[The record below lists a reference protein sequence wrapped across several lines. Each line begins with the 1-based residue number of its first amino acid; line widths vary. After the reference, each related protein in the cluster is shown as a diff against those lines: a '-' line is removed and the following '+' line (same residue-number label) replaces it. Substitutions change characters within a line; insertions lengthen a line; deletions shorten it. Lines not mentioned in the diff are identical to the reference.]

1 MIAIEGGYSW
11 NDRNKAATGMKRYEK
26 LVHDISTAIR
36 SGVLAPGEKLPSVRQ
51 ACLHHKLSPATVFRA
66 YYELENLGLIRAQ
79 PKSGYYVNNHAIKQ
93 LASKSTPMPE
103 QESTEVTISDL
114 VFSILGSIKDPDT
127 VPLGSAFPWPGLFP
141 LERLSRSL
149 AHATRDMGPAAIVES
164 LPPGNHDLRRQ
175 IARRYL
181 MQGIEADVDSILIT
195 NGAFEALNLCLEA
208 VTQPGDLVA
217 IESPAFY
224 GCLQAL
230 ERLQLKAVEIPVD
243 PIHGMD
249 LDYLAQ
255 MLEKAPIRA
264 CWSMTSFQNPM
275 GVSMPAERKQA
286 LVTLLTRYQVPLIED
301 DVYGEL
307 YFGMQEHRPAKAYD
321 QEGYVMHCS
330 SFSKTLAPGYRIGWA
345 LLPSRF
351 ERGVERLKVIT
362 SLSTSTIAQAAMA
375 DFLQHGGY
383 DRHLRKLRT
392 KFELQQHQY
401 LHLIAQYFP
410 AETQVTRPH
419 GGYFLWA
426 ALPEHVDALAL
437 FQQALAQ
444 GVSVAPGPMFSV
456 RRQCRHCIRINYS
469 KPVDAPVEQAF
480 RTLGRLMDAMRP

>member
-1 MIAIEGGYSW
+1 
-11 NDRNKAATGMKRYEK
+11 MKRYEK
-26 LVHDISTAIR
+26 LVHDIATAIR

-51 ACLHHKLSPATVFRA
+51 ACLNHKLSPATVFRA

-79 PKSGYYVNNHAIKQ
+79 PKSGYYVSNHAIKQ
-93 LASKSTPMPE
+93 LASKTTPVPE
-103 QESTEVTISDL
+103 QASTVVSISDM
-114 VFSILGSIKDPDT
+114 VFSILSSIKDPET
-127 VPLGSAFPWPGLFP
+127 VPLGSAFPWPDLFP
-141 LERLSRSL
+141 LARLSRSL

-181 MQGIEADVDSILIT
+181 MQGVEADVDNILIT

-217 IESPAFY
+217 IESPTFH

-243 PIHGMD
+243 PVLGMD
-249 LDYLAQ
+249 LDYLESV
-255 MLEKAPIRA
+255 LEKCPVRA

-275 GVSMPAERKQA
+275 GVSMPAERKQV
-286 LVTLLTRYQVPLIED
+286 LVELLTRYRIPLIED

-321 QEGYVMHCS
+321 SEGYVMHCS

-345 LLPSRF
+345 LLPKRF
-351 ERGVERLKVIT
+351 ERKVERLKVIT
-362 SLSTSTIAQAAMA
+362 SLSTSTIAQAAIA

-383 DRHLRKLRT
+383 DRHLRRLRT

-401 LHLIAQYFP
+401 LHLIARYFP

-419 GGYFLWA
+419 GGYFLWVD
-426 ALPEHVDALAL
+426 LPERVDALVL
-437 FQQALAQ
+437 FQRALEQ
-444 GVSVAPGPMFSV
+444 GVSVAPGPIFSA
-456 RRQCRHCIRINYS
+456 RHQCCNCIRINYS
-469 KPVDAPVEQAF
+469 KPVDAEVEQAF
-480 RTLGRLMDAMRP
+480 KTLGRLMSSIEAAAPGH

>member
-1 MIAIEGGYSW
+1 
-11 NDRNKAATGMKRYEK
+11 MKRYEK
-26 LVHDISTAIR
+26 LVHDIATAIR

-51 ACLHHKLSPATVFRA
+51 ACLNHKLSPATVFRA

-79 PKSGYYVNNHAIKQ
+79 PKSGYYVSNHAIKQ
-93 LASKSTPMPE
+93 LASKTIPAPE
-103 QESTEVTISDL
+103 HESTAVSISDM
-114 VFSILGSIKDPDT
+114 VFSILSSIKDPDT

-164 LPPGNHDLRRQ
+164 LPPGNRDLRRQ

-208 VTQPGDLVA
+208 VTKPGDLVA

-243 PIHGMD
+243 PVLGMD
-249 LDYLAQ
+249 IEYLER
-255 MLEKAPIRA
+255 MLEKCPIRA

-275 GVSMPAERKQA
+275 GVSMPAERKHA
-286 LVTLLTRYQVPLIED
+286 LVELLTRHCIPLIED

-321 QEGYVMHCS
+321 KEGYVMHCS

-351 ERGVERLKVIT
+351 EREVERLKVIT
-362 SLSTSTIAQAAMA
+362 SLSTSTIAQAAIA

-392 KFELQQHQY
+392 KFELQQYQY
-401 LHLIAQYFP
+401 LHLIAQHFP
-410 AETQVTRPH
+410 AEAQVTRPH
-419 GGYFLWA
+419 GGYFLWV
-426 ALPEHVDALAL
+426 ALPDEVDALLL
-437 FQQALAQ
+437 FQRALEQ
-444 GVSVAPGPMFSV
+444 GVSIAPGPIFSA
-456 RRQCRHCIRINYS
+456 RRQCCNCIRINYS
-469 KPVDAPVEQAF
+469 KPVDAEIERAF
-480 RTLGRLMDAMRP
+480 RILGSLMSRLDERNAANNAGGR

>member
-1 MIAIEGGYSW
+1 
-11 NDRNKAATGMKRYEK
+11 MKRYEK
-26 LVHDISTAIR
+26 LVHDIATAIR

-51 ACLHHKLSPATVFRA
+51 ACLNHKLSPATVFRA

-79 PKSGYYVNNHAIKQ
+79 PKSGYYVSNHAIKQ
-93 LASKSTPMPE
+93 LASKTIPAPE
-103 QESTEVTISDL
+103 HESTAVSISDM
-114 VFSILGSIKDPDT
+114 VFSILSSIKDPDT

-149 AHATRDMGPAAIVES
+149 AYATRDMGPAAIVES
-164 LPPGNHDLRRQ
+164 LPPGNRDLRRQ

-208 VTQPGDLVA
+208 VTKPGDLVA

-243 PIHGMD
+243 PVLGMD
-249 LDYLAQ
+249 LEYLEK
-255 MLEKAPIRA
+255 MLEKCPIRA

-286 LVTLLTRYQVPLIED
+286 LVELLTRHRIPLIED

-321 QEGYVMHCS
+321 KEGYVMHCS

-351 ERGVERLKVIT
+351 EREVERLKVIT
-362 SLSTSTIAQAAMA
+362 SLSTSTIAQAAIA

-392 KFELQQHQY
+392 KFELQQYQY
-401 LHLIAQYFP
+401 LHLIAQHFP
-410 AETQVTRPH
+410 AEAQVTRPH
-419 GGYFLWA
+419 GGYFLWV
-426 ALPEHVDALAL
+426 ALPDEVDALLL
-437 FQQALAQ
+437 FQRALEQ
-444 GVSVAPGPMFSV
+444 GVSIAPGPIFSA
-456 RRQCRHCIRINYS
+456 RRQCCNCIRINYS
-469 KPVDAPVEQAF
+469 KPVDAEIERAF
-480 RTLGRLMDAMRP
+480 RILGSLMSRLDEPNTANNAGGR